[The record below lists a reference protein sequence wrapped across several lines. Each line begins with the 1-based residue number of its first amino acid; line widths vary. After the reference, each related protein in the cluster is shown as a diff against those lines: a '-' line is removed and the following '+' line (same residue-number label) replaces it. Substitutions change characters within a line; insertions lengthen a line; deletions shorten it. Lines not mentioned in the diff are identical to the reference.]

1 MHIPDGF
8 INAQTSLG
16 AGLAAAGGLG
26 VALRRSARTLED
38 RQVPLAGLVA
48 AFVFAAQMLN
58 FPIAAGTSG
67 HLIGGVL
74 TAILVGPWTAV
85 LCMAIVVSV
94 QALFADGGL
103 TAIGLNVLN
112 LAVVSTLGGYA
123 VFLGCR
129 KVLPVGKW
137 GLSSA
142 GGVAAGV
149 SVLLAAMAFV
159 IEFAVGGP
167 DNGSLGSVT
176 TAMLGVHALIALG
189 EGAITAAALRSV
201 LGTRP
206 DLVHGAGVAGT
217 RGMSAPARSPVATG

>member
-8 INAQTSLG
+8 INASTSLG
-16 AGLAAAGGLG
+16 AGMAAFGGVG
-26 VALRRSARTLED
+26 VALRRSAHTLED

-74 TAILVGPWTAV
+74 AAILVGPWTAV
-85 LCMAIVVSV
+85 LCMAIVVFV

-112 LAVVSTLGGYA
+112 LAVIATLGGYA
-123 VFLGCR
+123 IFLGFV
-129 KVLPVGKW
+129 KLLPARKW

-142 GGVAAGV
+142 GGIAAGV
-149 SVLLAAMAFV
+149 SVLLAAIAFV
-159 IEFAVGGP
+159 VEFALGGP
-167 DNGSLGSVT
+167 GDVSLRSVS
-176 TAMLGVHALIALG
+176 TAMLGVHALIAVG
-189 EGAITAAALRSV
+189 EGSITAAALRWM

-206 DLVHGAGVAGT
+206 DLVHGEGVVGS
-217 RGMSAPARSPVATG
+217 RGMSAPARSTVGAG